1 LKSVIVTG
9 AGTGLGRE
17 LALRYA
23 NVGYHLI
30 LVGRSLETLQEVKGL
45 IHDSLIMVM
54 DIRNKQDVDEKIR
67 FIMKSYKVTGLINN
81 AGIGYFGPFE
91 KMKEN
96 EMEQMLQTNV
106 LGTMYMTQAV
116 LPFISERSGS
126 FVMNIISTAGLRGKV
141 NEAAYVA
148 SKFAVRGFT
157 ESLQKEYEQ
166 KPVHI
171 SAVYMGGMNTPFWDH
186 SNHVKDPSRFRSPSE
201 VAELIFSKRD
211 QDCIIVESK

>member
-1 LKSVIVTG
+1 MKSVIVTG

-23 NVGYHLI
+23 KEGYHLI
-30 LVGRSLETLQEVKGL
+30 LVGRTIETLQEVKNL
-45 IHDSLIMVM
+45 INGTQVIVM
-54 DIRNKQDVDEKIR
+54 DIRNKQDVDEKIGSIIKR
-67 FIMKSYKVTGLINN
+67 YEVIGLINN
-81 AGIGYFGPFE
+81 AGVGYFGPFE

-96 EMEQMLQTNV
+96 ETEQMLQTNV

-116 LPFISERSGS
+116 LPFICERSGS

-157 ESLQKEYEQ
+157 ESLQKEYEE

-171 SAVYMGGMNTPFWDH
+171 SAVYMGGMNTPFWNH
-186 SNHVKDPSRFRSPSE
+186 SDHVKDPSRFRYPAD
-201 VAELIFSKRD
+201 VAEMIFSQRD
-211 QDCIIVESK
+211 QDCIVIESK

>member
-23 NVGYHLI
+23 NEGYHLI
-30 LVGRSLETLQEVKGL
+30 LVGRNLETLQEVKGR

-54 DIRNKQDVDEKIR
+54 DIRNKQDVDEKIG
-67 FIMKSYKVTGLINN
+67 FIMKSYKVAGLINN

-91 KMKEN
+91 KMMEN

-106 LGTMYMTQAV
+106 LGTMYITQAV

-157 ESLQKEYEQ
+157 ESLQKEYEEQ
-166 KPVHI
+166 PVHI

-186 SNHVKDPSRFRSPSE
+186 SDHVKDPSGFRSPSE
-201 VAELIFSKRD
+201 VAELIFSRRD
-211 QDCIIVESK
+211 QDCIIIESK

>member
-96 EMEQMLQTNV
+96 EMEQMLKTNV

-157 ESLQKEYEQ
+157 ESLQKEYEE

-186 SNHVKDPSRFRSPSE
+186 SNHVKAPSRLRSPSE
-201 VAELIFSKRD
+201 VAELVFSQRD

>member
-1 LKSVIVTG
+1 MKSVIVTG

-30 LVGRSLETLQEVKGL
+30 LVGRSLESLQEVT
-45 IHDSLIMVM
+45 SLIPDSQVMVL
-54 DIRNKQDVDEKIR
+54 DIRKKQDVDEKIDLIKQR
-67 FIMKSYKVTGLINN
+67 YEVTGLINN
-81 AGIGYFGPFE
+81 AGIGFFGPFV

-96 EMEQMLQTNV
+96 DLEQMLQTNV

-116 LPFISERSGS
+116 LPFISESSGS

-157 ESLQKEYEQ
+157 ESLQKEYEE

-186 SNHVKDPSRFRSPSE
+186 SDHVKDPSRFRTPSE
-201 VAELIFSKRD
+201 VAEMIFSQRD
-211 QDCIIVESK
+211 QDCIVIESK

>member
-1 LKSVIVTG
+1 MKSVIVTG

-17 LALRYA
+17 LALLFA
-23 NVGYHLI
+23 KAGYHLI
-30 LVGRSLETLQEVKGL
+30 LIGRSSGTLQEVKEL
-45 IHDSLIMVM
+45 IHDSLFMVI
-54 DIRNKQDVDEKIR
+54 DIRNKQEVDEKIGL
-67 FIMKSYKVTGLINN
+67 IMKNHNVIGLINN

-91 KMKEN
+91 KIKEN

-106 LGTMYMTQAV
+106 LGTMFITQAV
-116 LPFISERSGS
+116 LPFISESSGS

-157 ESLQKEYEQ
+157 ESLQKEYEG

-186 SNHVKDPSRFRSPSE
+186 SDHVKNPSRLRSPSE
-201 VAELIFSKRD
+201 VAELIFSQRD
-211 QDCIIVESK
+211 QDCIVIESK